1 MSRAQTYDYYTVGHG
16 RPQHFVCFTDIAEEF
31 GVGKGLV
38 AGRFRRSKD
47 NTITINNVKIKRV
60 PIVKKKLTIPN
71 KSFYNTTRIL
81 V

>member
-1 MSRAQTYDYYTVGHG
+1 MSRVQTYDYYTVGESK
-16 RPQHFVCFTDIAEEF
+16 PQHFVCFTDIAEEF
-31 GVGKGLV
+31 GVGKGVV

-47 NTITINNVKIKRV
+47 NSIVIDDVKIKRTL
-60 PIVKKKLTIPN
+60 IVKKKLTIPN